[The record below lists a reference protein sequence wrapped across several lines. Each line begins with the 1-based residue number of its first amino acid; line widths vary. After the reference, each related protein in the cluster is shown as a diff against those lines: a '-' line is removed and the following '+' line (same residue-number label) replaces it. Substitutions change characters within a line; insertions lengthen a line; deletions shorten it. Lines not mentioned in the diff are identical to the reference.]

1 MVRPWREEVQGAY
14 YHVIARGNNREY
26 IFNKDIDKG
35 YFLKLLNESRQTM
48 RYKLIGYVLMDNH
61 YHLLIQ
67 TMDIK
72 LEKIMHKVNNKYSKY
87 FNAIYERCGHV
98 FQGRYKASL
107 IQDERYLIKVLSYI
121 HQNPVKAGI
130 CKRVE
135 DYKWSSDKFYRRNL
149 NGLIETKVIN
159 EIINKGFK
167 ESGKNYKEIM
177 DEFEETDY
185 EKLNKIGEEAYEIMM
200 KSSTIT
206 EKKPSLGEILAE
218 TITDDNIAKLI
229 LNGTRESKYREYK
242 LKYAEEA
249 KNYGYTLREIGS
261 FIGQSGNSIWKL
273 LQDSKLTS

>member
-1 MVRPWREEVQGAY
+1 LARPWREEIKGGY

-35 YFLKLLNESRQTM
+35 YFLKLLNESRQPM

-72 LEKIMHKVNNKYSKY
+72 LQKIMHQINNKYSKY

-107 IQDERYLIKVLSYI
+107 IRDERYLIKVLAYI

-135 DYKWSSDKFYRRNL
+135 DYKWSSDKFYRKKL
-149 NGLIETKVIN
+149 NGFIETRTMI
-159 EIINKGFK
+159 EIIEKGFSDSK
-167 ESGKNYKEIM
+167 KNYWEIM
-177 DEFEETDY
+177 DEVVETDY
-185 EKLNKIGEEAYEIMM
+185 DTINEIGEKAYEIMM
-200 KSSTIT
+200 KSIANTDNR
-206 EKKPSLGEILAE
+206 PSLDEILSEA
-218 TITDDNIAKLI
+218 IADTEIEKYI
-229 LNGTRESKYREYK
+229 MKGTRESKYKVYK
-242 LKYAEEA
+242 LKYAEKA
-249 KNYGYTLREIGS
+249 HGYGYTLRDIGLH
-261 FIGQSGNSIWKL
+261 IGQSGNSIWKL
-273 LQDSKLTS
+273 LRNQ